1 MKKKIILAVL
11 LLGTALS
18 LTACGSPTKSVTL
31 RDSNQVVVKLPDQ
44 VRVFCDR
51 GNLVY
56 AKDNGG
62 LYVIPNSVN
71 CSAEKLITPTPVA
84 TPQP

>member
-1 MKKKIILAVL
+1 MNKKIIGVSVIILSV
-11 LLGTALS
+11 LS
-18 LTACGSPTKSVTL
+18 LTSCGSPTKSVTL

-51 GNLVY
+51 GNLIY

-62 LYVIPNSVN
+62 LYVLPNSQFCKGEV
-71 CSAEKLITPTPVA
+71 LINWG
-84 TPQP
+84 QK